1 MDLSFDKTIGNLPEP
16 KTYVFVV
23 KIWMEDYDEDT
34 REVVWRGYLKDLL
47 NQEKETYFKS
57 LSDLNGLM
65 KSYLNKLGVTEV
77 E

>member
-1 MDLSFDKTIGNLPEP
+1 MDLSFKKTIGNLPEP